1 MIERLLE
8 PDSTELPYCHC
19 GSEMFLANTDCT
31 RQDAHLKTFECAA
44 CGREMRLMVWGAH
57 AAQTDQL

>member
-19 GSEMFLANTDCT
+19 GTEMFLANTDRT
-31 RQDAHLKTFECAA
+31 QQDAHLKTFECAA
-44 CGREMRLMVWGAH
+44 CGREMRLMVWGMPVS
-57 AAQTDQL
+57 QTDQL